1 LRKSLGGGGR
11 ELRTR
16 ITTAWEEGELG
27 GRGVENENCSS
38 WEEEGEPGGR
48 ELRTRKRSLGGGRT
62 GENWEG
68 ESENER

>member
-1 LRKSLGGGGR
+1 M
-11 ELRTR
+11 RTR
-16 ITTAWEEGELG
+16 ITTAWEKEGELG